1 MKNTVTLEFD
11 GIDAEK
17 VAEAAYHLIVDGG
30 IEDEIMDTLAESLEL
45 SIEPDGCDN
54 EKRITKFKVTKEEE

>member
-11 GIDAEK
+11 GVDAEK

-30 IEDEIMDTLAESLEL
+30 LEDEIMDNLAESLGL

-54 EKRITKFKVTKEEE
+54 DKHITKFKVAKEE